1 VSHCQC
7 WNGRRIWRR
16 SFSRMHP
23 WYREGKASLP
33 SMAYL
38 QRLVVLNGL
47 RDGLSPS
54 RTATQWSMSG
64 KTVQRL
70 KSGILDYP
78 KRVWSRPSLD
88 VAFVAVC
95 DAVLMALKGEGRSP
109 LPRSLSDSAS
119 ARLTQNLA
127 GSQRGREGLAVS
139 CPIEF
144 RANLRRRAKPG
155 VDLLS
160 AIRIRFL
167 NRPVRRKPPA
177 SWQHLR
183 QTVSE

>member
-1 VSHCQC
+1 
-7 WNGRRIWRR
+7 
-16 SFSRMHP
+16 M
-23 WYREGKASLP
+23 
-33 SMAYL
+33 
-38 QRLVVLNGL
+38 
-47 RDGLSPS
+47 
-54 RTATQWSMSG
+54 
-64 KTVQRL
+64 
-70 KSGILDYP
+70 
-78 KRVWSRPSLD
+78 
-88 VAFVAVC
+88 AVC

-160 AIRIRFL
+160 ATRIRFL
-167 NRPVRRKPPA
+167 NRARSDENPLHHANIFARRCQKSEAYSKLSRSKYPTPSSIWARCLFPPETA
-177 SWQHLR
+177 KIPLSSPPR
-183 QTVSE
+183 ACCFVSIYR

>member
-1 VSHCQC
+1 VEATSPLPEILVLETTLGLE
-7 WNGRRIWRR
+7 GRP
-16 SFSRMHP
+16 H
-23 WYREGKASLP
+23 
-33 SMAYL
+33 
-38 QRLVVLNGL
+38 
-47 RDGLSPS
+47 
-54 RTATQWSMSG
+54 
-64 KTVQRL
+64 
-70 KSGILDYP
+70 
-78 KRVWSRPSLD
+78 LD

-95 DAVLMALKGEGRSP
+95 DAVLMALEGEGRSP

-160 AIRIRFL
+160 AIRIRLL
-167 NRPVRRKPPA
+167 NRARSDESSLHLGNIFARRVVC
-177 SWQHLR
+177 W
-183 QTVSE
+183 VSEIRDVF